1 MKKLLLFCTCIL
13 GFVMGVQS
21 QTRTGLGIHVGISQV
36 GTYQLSE
43 DELNTSLEEKN
54 ATGFQLGARYN
65 LKLGPLGFS
74 PEFNV
79 VHFRYRYNGAGNGT
93 DNSRYYLA
101 LPLLFKWYFGPL
113 NVHAGPQFSYLFGGR
128 WGEDKDECVLDQCVE
143 VDKEGEI
150 VPINLYRK
158 TDVSG
163 ILGLGIDTKIGIYA
177 SLRAVLSI
185 TPIVNK
191 ESYENI
197 NDFNTNTL
205 ERYISGQLFIG
216 YKF

>member
-1 MKKLLLFCTCIL
+1 
-13 GFVMGVQS
+13 
-21 QTRTGLGIHVGISQV
+21 
-36 GTYQLSE
+36 
-43 DELNTSLEEKN
+43 
-54 ATGFQLGARYN
+54 
-65 LKLGPLGFS
+65 
-74 PEFNV
+74 
-79 VHFRYRYNGAGNGT
+79 
-93 DNSRYYLA
+93 
-101 LPLLFKWYFGPL
+101 
-113 NVHAGPQFSYLFGGR
+113 
-128 WGEDKDECVLDQCVE
+128 E